1 MWFIVLAMKI
11 KLTGSEETI
20 AIFGERFVKLMN
32 NPDNNSVGEM
42 GKYSDEEVAKAKA
55 LVKRRSMRIAG

>member
-42 GKYSDEEVAKAKA
+42 GKYTKKEVIEEE
-55 LVKRRSMRIAG
+55 LIKRKSMKIVS